1 MPLVAILI
9 QLPVSIAA
17 DKKRLAVRF
26 FLKQKQQLFL
36 VRINLPWWN
45 RNASDEVF
53 GGIKNQTS
61 TKIYKPYK
69 IPISFI

>member
-1 MPLVAILI
+1 M
-9 QLPVSIAA
+9 
-17 DKKRLAVRF
+17 
-26 FLKQKQQLFL
+26 FL

-61 TKIYKPYK
+61 TKIYMPYE